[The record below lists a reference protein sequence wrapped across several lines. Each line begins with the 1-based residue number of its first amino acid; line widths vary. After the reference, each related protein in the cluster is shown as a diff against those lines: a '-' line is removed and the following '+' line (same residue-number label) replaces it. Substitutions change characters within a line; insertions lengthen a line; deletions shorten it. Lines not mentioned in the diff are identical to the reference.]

1 MDGYIKW
8 NCFDLAEQ
16 MEVFEKCKREFC
28 DLREDLLS
36 LTRDAEAMNSAESEP
51 VRRLLNAVDEIVDR
65 LAIEQN
71 YLDKGI
77 DTYYAA
83 ETQARMQVETLRTS
97 IGGAALVVT
106 NAATS
111 TSNAVMEDWL
121 AALVFRQSNDDIMG
135 VPN

>member
-1 MDGYIKW
+1 MDGYMKW

-16 MEVFEKCKREFC
+16 MEVFEKCQREFR

-36 LTRDAEAMNSAESEP
+36 LARDAEVMNSAESEP
-51 VRRLLNAVDEIVDR
+51 LRKLLNAVDEIVDR

-77 DTYYAA
+77 DIYYAA

-97 IGGAALVVT
+97 AGCAALAVT

-111 TSNAVMEDWL
+111 TGNAVMEDWL
-121 AALVFRQSNDDIMG
+121 AAMVFRQSNDDTMG
-135 VPN
+135 VPG